1 MLYRLLFSILV
12 FDLFA
17 YCAAWAD
24 KPTYLMDAQEYVNH
38 KTSTSTFT
46 QRVYDRKI
54 GRTVWVRH
62 FPGYG
67 GITWSSDHRAV
78 VFETGMTPAEAPNHH
93 NGTIT
98 VIGTMGQQIKVQ
110 LYPFRAITLVTWIA
124 GHSVERFSPIPF
136 ITDDYT
142 EDFYWSP
149 DKSHLLFRTGSSGA
163 STIDIG
169 ELWCVNL
176 KTHKALSIDH
186 SVRKIQWIGSRKVKY
201 WIARY
206 AHGSDG
212 DIGPYISSKPR
223 VWYLPN
229 RF

>member
-1 MLYRLLFSILV
+1 
-12 FDLFA
+12 
-17 YCAAWAD
+17 
-24 KPTYLMDAQEYVNH
+24 MDAQEYVNH

-78 VFETGMTPAEAPNHH
+78 VFETGMTLRRLP
-93 NGTIT
+93 TIT
-98 VIGTMGQQIKVQ
+98 MALSPLLGLWDNRSRYNFI
-110 LYPFRAITLVTWIA
+110 LFEAITLVTWIA

-186 SVRKIQWIGSRKVKY
+186 SVRKIQWTGSRKVKY
-201 WIARY
+201 WVARY